1 MALYIRSAQSISP
14 QDTFPGKDIP
24 VDIISYTDMLKCVL
38 PDFKNYF
45 APLARRRM
53 SRIIKMGVACAEE
66 AIREAEIEKPDA
78 IISGT
83 GLGCVEDT
91 EKFLNNVLTS
101 EEGLVTPTAFV
112 QSTHNSIGASIALKY
127 NCKGYNVLYA
137 HKTTSFE
144 SALLDASLLIKENE
158 AERILVGGFDEITQE
173 NYELKKKVGLFKT
186 DTCMNLD
193 ILKSKTSACVP
204 GEGTT
209 YFVISNEESLNN
221 YAQIKLVNIIHRL
234 NDIIHVKE
242 WISNTLYKSGLKAED
257 IDNFIVGVNGDVD
270 GDKIYYELIDQ
281 MFSSSNSLYFKH
293 LCGEYDSATAFGM
306 WLSAKMLKSNSLA
319 DSLILNNN
327 NRPIR
332 NILIYNQEKFNN
344 HSLILL
350 SKV

>member
-14 QDTFPGKDIP
+14 QNTFPGKDIP
-24 VDIISYTDMLKCVL
+24 EEINLYTDKLKCML

-45 APLARRRM
+45 APLERRRM

-101 EEGLVTPTAFV
+101 EEGLLTPTAFV
-112 QSTHNSIGASIALKY
+112 QSTHNSIGASISLKY
-127 NCKGYNVLYA
+127 KCKGYNVLYA

-144 SALLDASLLIKENE
+144 SALLDASLLMKEE
-158 AERILVGGFDEITQE
+158 ARKILVGGFDEITQE

-186 DTCMNLD
+186 ESCTNLD
-193 ILKSKTSACVP
+193 IKKSKTSGCIP

-209 YFVISNEESLNN
+209 YFMISNEESINN
-221 YAQIKLVNIIHRL
+221 YAQIKLVNFTHRL
-234 NDIIHVKE
+234 KDITQVKE
-242 WISNTLYKSGLKAED
+242 WISKTLYKSELKAED
-257 IDNFIVGVNGDVD
+257 IDNLIVGVNGDIN
-270 GDKIYYELIDQ
+270 GDKIYYDLIDQ
-281 MFSSSNSLYFKH
+281 MFNSSNSLYFKH

-306 WLSAKMLKSNSLA
+306 WLSAKMLKSNLLA
-319 DSLILNNN
+319 DSLILHNNN
-327 NRPIR
+327 KPLR
-332 NILIYNQEKFNN
+332 NILIYNQDTFNN